1 MTVLSTDYEDNRQ
14 DGDIIYFDIYAT
26 ENLYKGALS
35 VVQSPGDGYLR
46 AGTDDTSRI
55 FVGVAVEQSL
65 AVSGESSGDRGIR
78 VYRNGVFQIPCSGA
92 TQGWVGRQMFLSD
105 DNTVDLRQNVTNGV
119 VVGVCVGYVSATKV
133 KVDICCASM
142 SGWTEESWS
151 SSSSSSSSSD
161 NNL

>member
-14 DGDIIYFDIYAT
+14 DGEIIYFPTYAA
-26 ENLYKGALS
+26 ENIYKGALS

-46 AGTDDTSRI
+46 AGTDATSRI

-65 AVSGESSGDRGIR
+65 AVSGESSGTRGVR

-105 DNTVDLRQNVTNGV
+105 DNTVALRQSVTNGV
-119 VVGVCVGYVSATKV
+119 VVGVCVGYVSASKV
-133 KVDICCASM
+133 KVDICCAAM

>member
-1 MTVLSTDYEDNRQ
+1 MTALSADYEDNRQ
-14 DGDIIYFDIYAT
+14 DGHIIHFLTYAA
-26 ENLYKGALS
+26 ENIYKGALT

-46 AGTDDTSRI
+46 AGTDSTLRI
-55 FVGVAVEQSL
+55 FAGVAVEQSL
-65 AVSGESSGDRGIR
+65 AVAAESSGTRGLR
-78 VYRNGVFQIPCSGA
+78 VFRTGVFQIPCSGA

-105 DNTVDLRQNVTNGV
+105 DNTVALRQSVTNGV

-133 KVDICCASM
+133 KVDICCAAM

>member
-14 DGDIIYFDIYAT
+14 DGEIIYFLTYAA
-26 ENLYKGALS
+26 ENIYKGALT

-46 AGTDDTSRI
+46 AGTDATSRI

-65 AVSGESSGDRGIR
+65 AVAAESSGTRGVR
-78 VYRNGVFQIPCSGA
+78 VYRCGVFQIPCSGA

-105 DNTVDLRQNVTNGV
+105 DNTVALRQSVTNGV
-119 VVGVCVGYVSATKV
+119 VVGVCVGYVSASKV
-133 KVDICCASM
+133 KVDICCAAM